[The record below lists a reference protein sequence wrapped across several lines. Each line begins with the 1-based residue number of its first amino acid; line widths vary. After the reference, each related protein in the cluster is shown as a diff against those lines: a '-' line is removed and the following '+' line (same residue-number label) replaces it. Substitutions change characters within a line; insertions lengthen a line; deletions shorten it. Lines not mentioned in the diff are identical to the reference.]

1 MEKIAFKM
9 RLRKGCASE
18 YERRHA
24 EIWPELVDALRTAGI
39 RDYSIYLDEET
50 DTLFAVL
57 WRSTDHKMDQLPENP
72 TMRRWWDY
80 MADLMEVN
88 PDRSP
93 VTVPLRQVFHLE

>member
-24 EIWPELVDALRTAGI
+24 EIWPELVDTLRTAGI
-39 RDYSIYLDEET
+39 RDYSIFLDEET

-57 WRSTDHKMDQLPENP
+57 WRSSDHKMDQLSVNP

-88 PDRSP
+88 ADGSP

>member
-9 RLRKGCASE
+9 RLREGCADE
-18 YERRHA
+18 YERRHT
-24 EIWPELVDALRTAGI
+24 EIWPELVDLLRMTGI

-50 DTLFAVL
+50 NTLFAVL
-57 WRSTDHKMDQLPENP
+57 WRSDDHKMDQLPESP

-93 VTVPLRQVFHLE
+93 ITVPLRQVFHLE